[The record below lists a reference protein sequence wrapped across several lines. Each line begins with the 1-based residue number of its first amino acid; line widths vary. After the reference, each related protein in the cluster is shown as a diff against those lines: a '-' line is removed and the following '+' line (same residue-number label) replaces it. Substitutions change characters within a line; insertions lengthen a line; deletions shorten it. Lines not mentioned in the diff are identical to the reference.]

1 MRVRLLLP
9 FITYA
14 LKPKPNIVHIVKRFS
29 EHSSK
34 AYMSKKNI
42 NFKTITNFPHSV
54 GIRAYEEND
63 DLIIT
68 ARGSTVWTDWITN
81 FNCCLKEYSYE
92 KNNGKVHTGYL
103 EKVEN
108 IISMPQFA
116 KLEDYISKR
125 DNINIYLNGHS
136 SSCIVLIMSVYL
148 SNLYPSNNF
157 TTVLFGSPR
166 IANSEFYNT
175 IKNRGNLYV
184 ISVRFVD
191 DIIPRLGIGINNSD
205 KIIDIV
211 PKEYSLNF
219 VENHL
224 MSRYEKYLIDK
235 L

>member
-1 MRVRLLLP
+1 MRILLP
-9 FITYA
+9 FIITHA
-14 LKPKPNIVHIVKRFS
+14 LKQKQNIVHIVKRFS

-34 AYMSKKNI
+34 AYMSKNNI
-42 NFKTITNFPHSV
+42 NFKTITNFPNSV
-54 GIRAYEEND
+54 GIRVYEEND

-68 ARGSTVWTDWITN
+68 ARGSTVCSDWITN
-81 FNCCLKEYSYE
+81 FNCLLKEYSYE
-92 KNNGKVHTGYL
+92 KENGKVHTGYL

-125 DNINIYLNGHS
+125 DNINVYLNGHS

-175 IKNRGNLYV
+175 IKKRENLYV

-191 DIIPRLGIGINNSD
+191 DIIPMLGIGVNNSD

-219 VENHL
+219 VKNHL
-224 MSRYEKYLIDK
+224 MSRYENYLIDK